1 MLDFTEV
8 FSKTGS
14 IETYLLLKEME
25 KDVNDEMDQHEEELA
40 HLDSPI
46 S

>member
-1 MLDFTEV
+1 
-8 FSKTGS
+8 
-14 IETYLLLKEME
+14 ME

>member
-1 MLDFTEV
+1 
-8 FSKTGS
+8 
-14 IETYLLLKEME
+14 KEME